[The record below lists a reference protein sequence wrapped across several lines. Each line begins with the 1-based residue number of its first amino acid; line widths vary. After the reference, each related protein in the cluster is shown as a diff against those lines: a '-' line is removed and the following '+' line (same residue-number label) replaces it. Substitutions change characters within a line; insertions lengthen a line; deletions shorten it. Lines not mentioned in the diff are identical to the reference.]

1 MWQIHLTMAG
11 MNVGWP
17 ELILLGA
24 FIGFLTGMFG
34 VGGGFL
40 LTPLLKILFGIP
52 YPIAVGSGLLQIFIT
67 GTYSAWKHWKYKN
80 VDVIMGMIMAGGALG
95 GTEIGVRLLK
105 ALSSEGKVI
114 INFHPLPILDLVLNA
129 IFLCLMVGV
138 AILIWKETS
147 SSSAEEEVASTL
159 SKRLQNYRIPPQL
172 EFPHSG
178 ISSMSIW
185 VPLGISFFVGIL
197 TGLLGVGGGFINFP
211 LMVYILGVPT
221 TVAVGTSAFQLLFS
235 TGYGAV
241 RHALQGHVELLL
253 VVFLLIGS
261 LAGVQMGVR
270 ASRFLGGRKIRK
282 YFAWIIIVAIG
293 VIIWDI
299 IQEIWF

>member
-1 MWQIHLTMAG
+1 MWQIHLSMAG

-40 LTPLLKILFGIP
+40 LTPLLKIVFGIP

-67 GTYSAWKHWKYKN
+67 GTFSAWKHWKYKN
-80 VDVIMGMIMAGGALG
+80 VDVMMGLVMAVGALA

-105 ALSSEGKVI
+105 ALSNEGKLI
-114 INFHPLPILDLVLNA
+114 INAHPLPILDLALNS
-129 IFLCLMVGV
+129 IFLVLMVGT

-147 SSSAEEEVASTL
+147 SSSAEEEVASAL
-159 SKRLQNYRIPPQL
+159 SMRLQKYRIPPQL
-172 EFPHSG
+172 GFPHSG

-221 TVAVGTSAFQLLFS
+221 PVAVGTGAFQLLFS
-235 TGYGAV
+235 TGYGAL
-241 RHALQGHVELLL
+241 RHAFQGHVDLLL

-261 LAGVQMGVR
+261 LAGVQLGVR
-270 ASRFLGGRKIRK
+270 ASRFFGGRKIRK
-282 YFAWIIIVAIG
+282 YFSWVLILAIG
-293 VIIWDI
+293 VIVWDVV
-299 IQEIWF
+299 QEIWF